1 MADPRLVMA
10 CQLVMSEIPMLSAI
24 MISCYVL
31 DKTVLSSRVTY
42 TLLTGETSAATT

>member
-10 CQLVMSEIPMLSAI
+10 CQLVMSEISMLSAI

-31 DKTVLSSRVTY
+31 DKTLLCSGVTRIL
-42 TLLTGETSAATT
+42 TTGEASAATP